1 MTREMIC
8 IECPLGCAL
17 SVDIDNSKVIA
28 TRGNK
33 CPKGEVYA
41 VSEVESPRRFF
52 TATVLA
58 ENLEI
63 KMVPVKTAA
72 PIPKAKIIEAAIEI
86 KKIKIN
92 KPVSAGETIVKNFLG
107 LGVDL
112 VATRSVLT
120 TLHPGGGTP
129 GVQGGFPKNGVL

>member
-17 SVDIDNSKVIA
+17 SVDIDNNKVSA

-33 CPKGEVYA
+33 CPKGDSYA
-41 VSEVESPRRFF
+41 VSEVEAPRRFF

-63 KMVPVKTAA
+63 KMVPVRTTV
-72 PIPKAKIIEAAIEI
+72 PIPKAKIIEAALEV
-86 KKIKIN
+86 KKIKVS
-92 KPVSAGETIVKNFLG
+92 KPVSAGETIVKDFLG

-112 VATRSVLT
+112 VATRSVS
-120 TLHPGGGTP
+120 
-129 GVQGGFPKNGVL
+129 

>member
-1 MTREMIC
+1 MTKEMIC

-17 SVDIDNSKVIA
+17 SADIDNSKVIA

-33 CPKGEVYA
+33 CPKGEAYA
-41 VSEVESPRRFF
+41 VSEVEAPQRFF

-63 KMVPVKTAA
+63 KMVPVKTDK
-72 PIPKAKIIEAAIEI
+72 PIPKAKIIEAALEV
-86 KKIKIN
+86 KKIRISR
-92 KPVSAGETIVKNFLG
+92 PVLAGEPIVKNFLG

-112 VATRSVLT
+112 IATRQVS
-120 TLHPGGGTP
+120 
-129 GVQGGFPKNGVL
+129 

>member
-1 MTREMIC
+1 MTRELIC
-8 IECPLGCAL
+8 IECPLGCKL
-17 SVDIDNSKVIA
+17 SADIENNKVTA

-33 CPKGEVYA
+33 CPKGEAYL

-63 KMVPVKTAA
+63 KMVPVRTTV
-72 PIPKAKIIEAAIEI
+72 PILKSKIIEAAVEV
-86 KKIKIN
+86 KKVRVS
-92 KPVSAGETIVKNFLG
+92 KPVSVGEVIVKDFLG

-112 VATRSVLT
+112 VATRTVY
-120 TLHPGGGTP
+120 
-129 GVQGGFPKNGVL
+129 KNADL

>member
-1 MTREMIC
+1 MTRELIC

-17 SVDIDNSKVIA
+17 SADIENNKVVA

-33 CPKGEVYA
+33 CPKGEAYA
-41 VSEVESPRRFF
+41 ISEVEAPKRFF

-63 KMVPVKTAA
+63 KLVPVKTTV
-72 PIPKAKIIEAAIEI
+72 PIPKPRIIEAALEV
-86 KKIKIN
+86 KKIRVS
-92 KPVSAGETIVKNFLG
+92 KPVSIGEPIVKNFLG

-112 VATRSVLT
+112 VATRQVS
-120 TLHPGGGTP
+120 
-129 GVQGGFPKNGVL
+129 

>member
-17 SVDIDNSKVIA
+17 SADIENNKVAA

-33 CPKGEVYA
+33 CPKGETYA
-41 VSEVESPRRFF
+41 VSEVEAPQRFF

-58 ENLEI
+58 DNLEI
-63 KMVPVKTAA
+63 KMVPVKTAM
-72 PIPKAKIIEAAIEI
+72 PIPKARIIEAALEVR
-86 KKIKIN
+86 KIRVS
-92 KPVSAGETIVKNFLG
+92 KPVSAGEPIVRNFLG

-112 VATRSVLT
+112 VATRSVS
-120 TLHPGGGTP
+120 
-129 GVQGGFPKNGVL
+129 